1 MPVSFF
7 NPLANGE
14 YANLLVIA
22 AFSNSPFSG
31 KT

>member
-1 MPVSFF
+1 MLVSFF

-14 YANLLVIA
+14 YANRLVIA
-22 AFSNSPFSG
+22 AFYNSPFSG